1 MNLVAICPRCKDRI
15 LEGKNDYYC
24 RSVDCNFRISGVIL
38 GQVIHQTQ
46 VAKLLN
52 AGRSD
57 LLDGFISKSGK
68 QFSAYLVMNKD
79 CKIEFDFPHQEQE
92 SEAEPEKIQSRHPE
106 NLECKPLINA
116 ATRNLYRNNAFR
128 ITGLPIDATNREIAK
143 HVEKLR
149 MMAELGQTQTGNKC
163 AFALNP
169 SPTTDDIRE
178 AIQKLKDPEARVID
192 EFFWFWPAEFGK
204 SQSDPAIQALA
215 KNDSQTA
222 HQIWR
227 DEIKNNHTDGIVA
240 KHNLAILWHLTSL
253 ESEHELLNADNQAEF
268 PEEISDA
275 ERNWREN
282 YNKTTENK
290 TQPKNPQNH
299 KVKTEIETWWRESFK
314 YWEHLAVD
322 DSLWEKVG
330 KRIRQIDDARLTTGF
345 HRRMKNTLPEALDKI
360 NAELALLHAEK
371 GNMGMAR
378 FHIQFMRETNPGLD
392 NVEKTAD
399 LILAPIKT
407 RLRGQIQQT
416 KKSCE
421 ESPETADEAARNLL
435 KHARPLLDLFDLF
448 YDKSN
453 HTRNDLFDEIAFT
466 VTDAAVDHQK
476 KTGDNQ
482 TFVSLLEQALLLASS
497 AELKLRINKN
507 LGIGKGNIAYAR
519 LQPIYDLLR
528 SIENSK
534 ESILEKLDRIKHELI
549 PDLKSCENDKANDR
563 ESLDSLYSA
572 VALVIRGLS
581 IDANNELGDP
591 GFALE
596 IIDLASGFATETELK
611 KKIAEDIKQITQIK
625 QSQDARNVSLS
636 IRDDHID
643 VTAKKFRYNSTVIPT
658 DKITGIKF
666 GVFTQYTNGAKT
678 SVSYTI
684 GVQSAGHGTIEIE
697 CKRFFRSEDQAKK
710 DFEAIL
716 DSCFYHVIP
725 DLVTRLANRIAAGHD
740 LQIGD
745 AWLTSKGIRSTLG
758 ILMWK
763 EEVTI
768 PWSDSTFNVH
778 QGHLNLF
785 SKQNKKFKKSYAL
798 RDVWN
803 AVLFEQITKAF
814 FKLRDKK

>member
-92 SEAEPEKIQSRHPE
+92 SEAEPENIQSRHPE

-227 DEIKNNHTDGIVA
+227 DEIKNNQTDGIVA

-253 ESEHELLNADNQAEF
+253 DSEQELLTAVNQAEIR
-268 PEEISDA
+268 EELSEV

-282 YNKTTENK
+282 FSRTPVNKTPPN
-290 TQPKNPQNH
+290 NPQNH

-330 KRIRQIDDARLTTGF
+330 ERIRQIDDARLTTGF

-497 AELKLRINKN
+497 AELKLRINKY

-596 IIDLASGFATETELK
+596 IIELASGFATETELK

-636 IRDDHID
+636 IRDDQIE

-725 DLVTRLANRIAAGHD
+725 DLVTRLAKRIAAGHD

>member
-1 MNLVAICPRCKDRI
+1 MNLVAICPKCKDRV

-68 QFSAYLVMNKD
+68 HFSAYLVMNKD
-79 CKIEFDFPHQEQE
+79 CKIEFEFLQQEQE
-92 SEAEPEKIQSRHPE
+92 SEAEPENIQSRHPE

-227 DEIKNNHTDGIVA
+227 DEIKNNQTDGIVA

-253 ESEHELLNADNQAEF
+253 DSEQELLTAVNQAEIR
-268 PEEISDA
+268 EELSEV

-282 YNKTTENK
+282 FSRTPENK
-290 TQPKNPQNH
+290 TPPNYPQNH

-416 KKSCE
+416 KKSCG

-453 HTRNDLFDEIAFT
+453 HTRDDLFDEVAFT

-591 GFALE
+591 RFALE
-596 IIDLASGFATETELK
+596 IIELASGFATETELK

-725 DLVTRLANRIAAGHD
+725 DLVTCLAKRIAAGHD

>member
-227 DEIKNNHTDGIVA
+227 DEIKNNQTDGIVA

-253 ESEHELLNADNQAEF
+253 DSEQELLTAVNQAEIR
-268 PEEISDA
+268 EELSEV

-282 YNKTTENK
+282 FSRTPVNKTPPN
-290 TQPKNPQNH
+290 NPQNH

-330 KRIRQIDDARLTTGF
+330 ERIRQIDDARLTTGF

-482 TFVSLLEQALLLASS
+482 IFVSLLEQALLLASS
-497 AELKLRINKN
+497 AELKLRINKY

-596 IIDLASGFATETELK
+596 IIELASGFATETELK

-636 IRDDHID
+636 IRDDQIE

-725 DLVTRLANRIAAGHD
+725 DLVTRLAKRIAAGHD

>member
-1 MNLVAICPRCKDRI
+1 MNLVAICPKCKDRV

-68 QFSAYLVMNKD
+68 HFSAYLVMNKD
-79 CKIEFDFPHQEQE
+79 CKIEFEFLQQEQE
-92 SEAEPEKIQSRHPE
+92 SEAEPENIQSRHPE

-227 DEIKNNHTDGIVA
+227 DEIKNNQTDGIVA

-253 ESEHELLNADNQAEF
+253 DSEQELLTAVNQAEIR
-268 PEEISDA
+268 EELSEV

-282 YNKTTENK
+282 FSRTPVNKTPPN
-290 TQPKNPQNH
+290 NPQNH

-330 KRIRQIDDARLTTGF
+330 ERIRQIDDARLTTGF

-482 TFVSLLEQALLLASS
+482 IFVSLLEQALLLASS

-591 GFALE
+591 GLALE
-596 IIDLASGFATETELK
+596 IIELASGFATETELK

-636 IRDDHID
+636 IRDDQIE

-725 DLVTRLANRIAAGHD
+725 DLVARLANRIAAGHD

>member
-1 MNLVAICPRCKDRI
+1 M
-15 LEGKNDYYC
+15 
-24 RSVDCNFRISGVIL
+24 
-38 GQVIHQTQ
+38 
-46 VAKLLN
+46 
-52 AGRSD
+52 
-57 LLDGFISKSGK
+57 
-68 QFSAYLVMNKD
+68 
-79 CKIEFDFPHQEQE
+79 
-92 SEAEPEKIQSRHPE
+92 
-106 NLECKPLINA
+106 
-116 ATRNLYRNNAFR
+116 
-128 ITGLPIDATNREIAK
+128 
-143 HVEKLR
+143 
-149 MMAELGQTQTGNKC
+149 
-163 AFALNP
+163 
-169 SPTTDDIRE
+169 
-178 AIQKLKDPEARVID
+178 
-192 EFFWFWPAEFGK
+192 
-204 SQSDPAIQALA
+204 
-215 KNDSQTA
+215 
-222 HQIWR
+222 
-227 DEIKNNHTDGIVA
+227 
-240 KHNLAILWHLTSL
+240 
-253 ESEHELLNADNQAEF
+253 
-268 PEEISDA
+268 
-275 ERNWREN
+275 
-282 YNKTTENK
+282 
-290 TQPKNPQNH
+290 
-299 KVKTEIETWWRESFK
+299 
-314 YWEHLAVD
+314 D

-497 AELKLRINKN
+497 AELKLRINKY

-596 IIDLASGFATETELK
+596 IIELASGFATETELK

-636 IRDDHID
+636 IRDDQIE

-725 DLVTRLANRIAAGHD
+725 DLVARLANRIAAGHD

>member
-1 MNLVAICPRCKDRI
+1 MNLVAICPRCKDRV

-92 SEAEPEKIQSRHPE
+92 SEAEPENIQSRHPE

-227 DEIKNNHTDGIVA
+227 DEIKNNQTDGIVA

-253 ESEHELLNADNQAEF
+253 DSEQELLTAVNQAEIR
-268 PEEISDA
+268 EELSEV

-282 YNKTTENK
+282 FSRTPVNKTPPN
-290 TQPKNPQNH
+290 NPQNH

-330 KRIRQIDDARLTTGF
+330 ERIRQIDDARLTTGF

-591 GFALE
+591 GLALE
-596 IIDLASGFATETELK
+596 IIELASGFATETELK

-725 DLVTRLANRIAAGHD
+725 DLVTRLAKRIAAGHD

>member
-1 MNLVAICPRCKDRI
+1 MNLVAICPRCKDRV

-128 ITGLPIDATNREIAK
+128 ITGLPIDAANREIAK

-163 AFALNP
+163 AFSLNP

-178 AIQKLKDPEARVID
+178 AIQKLKDPELRVID

-204 SQSDPAIQALA
+204 GQSDPAIQALT

-222 HQIWR
+222 HQIWC
-227 DEIKNNHTDGIVA
+227 DTIKNNHSDGIVA
-240 KHNLAILWHLTSL
+240 KHNLAVLWHLESL
-253 ESEHELLNADNQAEF
+253 EGEQELLNL
-268 PEEISDA
+268 EIQTETRQRLCDV
-275 ERNWREN
+275 ERN
-282 YNKTTENK
+282 
-290 TQPKNPQNH
+290 
-299 KVKTEIETWWRESFK
+299 WRESFK
-314 YWEHLAVD
+314 YWEHLVVD
-322 DSLWEKVG
+322 ENLWEKVG
-330 KRIRQIDDARLTTGF
+330 ERIRQIDDARLTTGF
-345 HRRMKNTLPEALDKI
+345 HRRMKSSLPEALDKI
-360 NAELALLHAEK
+360 NAELALAHAEK
-371 GNMGMAR
+371 GNMAMAR
-378 FHIQFMRETNPGLD
+378 FHVQFMRETNQGLD
-392 NVEKTAD
+392 NVEKTAE

-421 ESPETADEAARNLL
+421 ESPETANEAALNLL
-435 KHARPLLDLFDLF
+435 KHAGPLLDLFDLF
-448 YDKSN
+448 YDKKN
-453 HTRNDLFDEIAFT
+453 HARNDLFDEIAFT

-596 IIDLASGFATETELK
+596 IIELASGFATETELK